1 MKTTILAMVA
11 AFGLT
16 AGAASA
22 DDFDNTVG
30 SVTAEFGRYD
40 VTIQGNEDSGYTDL
54 SFGANIVGGLDMS
67 ATHYHAVDAYGLGVD
82 YTATTQVGAVA
93 VWGVAEVEYVAPE
106 GDLDGGD
113 FFATPTIGA
122 GYDVTDSVTAWSEVG
137 YTWNASESFDRVGG
151 VAEVGVDF
159 TLAENV
165 TLTPSVVRTFD
176 TDVNESQLNLNLTF
190 NF

>member
-16 AGAASA
+16 AGTASA
-22 DDFDNTVG
+22 DDFDNTTA

-40 VTIQGNEDSGYTDL
+40 LTIEGSEDNGYTEL

-67 ATHYHAVDAYGLGVD
+67 ATHYHSADAYGLGLD
-82 YTATTQVGAVA
+82 YTMTTQVGAVA
-93 VWGVAEVEYVAPE
+93 VWGVAEVEYIAPE
-106 GDLDGGD
+106 GDFGDGD
-113 FFATPTIGA
+113 FFATPTVGA
-122 GYDVTDSVTAWSEVG
+122 GYDITDAVTAWSEVG

-159 TLAENV
+159 TLADNV
-165 TLTPSVVRTFD
+165 TLTPSIVRTFD
-176 TDVNESQLNLNLTF
+176 TAADNTQAHIGLSF
-190 NF
+190 SF

>member
-22 DDFDNTVG
+22 DDFDNTVA
-30 SVTAEFGRYD
+30 SVTAEFSRYD
-40 VTIQGNEDSGYTDL
+40 LTIEGTEDDSYTEL

-67 ATHYHAVDAYGLGVD
+67 VTHYHAVDAYGIGLD
-82 YTATTQVGAVA
+82 YTATTQVGAVE
-93 VWGVAEVEYVAPE
+93 VWGVAEVEYVALD

-113 FFATPTIGA
+113 FFATPTVGA
-122 GYDVTDSVTAWSEVG
+122 GYDVTNAVTVWSEVG

-176 TDVNESQLNLNLTF
+176 TGADESQLNLNLTF